1 MKKFLHS
8 KQQFP
13 FFKDVSKIAQNQL
26 KPRHDGT
33 ENKSSLRK
41 GTHKIGCDTENIH
54 CLPKP
59 ATGKFKSTDTSGLVD
74 NLNKR

>member
-13 FFKDVSKIAQNQL
+13 FFKDVSKIAQSKL

-33 ENKSSLRK
+33 ENKSSLKK
-41 GTHKIGCDTENIH
+41 GTYDIGCDRENSH
-54 CLPKP
+54 CLPKT
-59 ATGKFKSTDTSGLVD
+59 ATGKFDCTDTSGPVD
-74 NLNKR
+74 K

>member
-8 KQQFP
+8 KRQFP
-13 FFKDVSKIAQNQL
+13 FFKDVSKIAQNKL

-54 CLPKP
+54 CLPKT
-59 ATGKFKSTDTSGLVD
+59 AIGKFDSTDTSGLVD